1 MIAYNETNNH
11 KNSRYFEL
19 VFKEY
24 YELQNQLKL
33 VDLNEIN
40 PYSLYD
46 FRDEY
51 HKYFIEVRH
60 RKEHNRDDLTYVLF
74 NKDKLERL
82 YQLQEQ
88 NKKYKIMNYQ
98 YVYNDEDGME
108 NHKIYSINMMDL
120 IGRSPRDCPTCEGGN
135 LATCVD
141 NQGKT
146 CYKIPMI
153 YYHKIKDYVPRIPIY
168 NNIK

>member
-1 MIAYNETNNH
+1 MKAYNEIANH
-11 KNSRYFEL
+11 KYSRYFEL

-24 YELQNQLKL
+24 YELQNQIKL
-33 VDLNEIN
+33 VDLNETN
-40 PYSLYD
+40 PYALYD

-51 HKYFIEVRH
+51 YKYFIEIRH
-60 RKEHNRDDLTYVLF
+60 RKEHSRDDLTYVLF

-82 YQLQEQ
+82 YELQEQ

-108 NHKIYSINMMDL
+108 NHKIYSINLLDL
-120 IGRSPRDCPTCEGGN
+120 IGEN
-135 LATCVD
+135 LATCID
-141 NQGKT
+141 NQNKT

-153 YYHKIKDYVPRIPIY
+153 YYHKIKDYPLRIP
-168 NNIK
+168 NL

>member
-1 MIAYNETNNH
+1 MISYNETNNH

-24 YELQNQLKL
+24 YELQNELKL

-40 PYSLYD
+40 PYALYD
-46 FRDEY
+46 FRDDY
-51 HKYFIEVRH
+51 NKYFIEIRH
-60 RKEHNRDDLTYVLF
+60 RKEHNRNDLTYVLF

-82 YQLQEQ
+82 YELQEQ

-108 NHKIYSINMMDL
+108 NHKIYSINLLDL
-120 IGRSPRDCPTCEGGN
+120 IGESLSTCI
-135 LATCVD
+135 D

-153 YYHKIKDYVPRIPIY
+153 YYHKIKDYPLYIP
-168 NNIK
+168 KL